1 MNPEAELNSAVT
13 ISHHHSNLRKHSAS
27 LSASLSFFR
36 DVRPPLVESIISLLF
51 SLLPKTSAS
60 QLRSNASNDLATPS
74 FINAHLWHYFFS
86 GFFSVLPLAT
96 LRKVKA
102 VLFMNQSVS
111 LRWWTSI
118 RRAWFSAKW
127 HRLVGI
133 RWVNVAL
140 RDHSYNGRMF
150 KEGGGWWVNL

>member
-27 LSASLSFFR
+27 LSLSSVMYDPLSSNRSSLYFIFF
-36 DVRPPLVESIISLLF
+36 
-51 SLLPKTSAS
+51 LLPKTSAS

-74 FINAHLWHYFFS
+74 FINAHLWCYFFTV
-86 GFFSVLPLAT
+86 FFCFT

-111 LRWWTSI
+111 RRWWTCI

-127 HRLVGI
+127 HGLVGI
-133 RWVNVAL
+133 GWVNVAL
-140 RDHSYNGRMF
+140 RDKPTTPECLRKVGVMGKF
-150 KEGGGWWVNL
+150 MGWM